1 MTLILTL
8 GNSDQVIQ
16 ISDRRLSRQGELVDD
31 ESNKAGVLVC
41 SNARLAFGF
50 TGIAETASK
59 DFITRDWLLEAL
71 NDARSSCT
79 DVLGILRR
87 LRNSASNLFQQHLSL
102 RHLTPKDQI
111 LSVMFSGY
119 LDHHFP
125 PRIGCAVVTNDETF
139 TRSEM
144 DSEVVGSFRLLARTW
159 RQASGHEATCV
170 ERVGNWRAMAPSD
183 ESVLRTMLAERRPAQ
198 AIIGTATKLIREMAD
213 RPAAANT
220 IGKQLSV
227 VRIPRDRRLSVETQ
241 YSTNVDSYESYMP
254 DLVCLTPVGGT
265 LAVKGSVLSSTLPDG
280 APAVIA
286 VPKVGRNAACPCRSG
301 KKYKKCHGR
310 PMQPP
315 K

>member
-71 NDARSSCT
+71 NDALSSCT
-79 DVLGILRR
+79 DALGILRR

-125 PRIGCAVVTNDETF
+125 LELAVQSSRTMRPSRVARWTPKSWAVSGFLLEYGGKRLATRQLVLSASGIGGLWLRAMRVCCEPCWPRESLHRQSSALP
-139 TRSEM
+139 RSSFARWRIVRPRPTP
-144 DSEVVGSFRLLARTW
+144 SENSCLLSASPATGGFRLKRNTPSTLTATRATYRTW
-159 RQASGHEATCV
+159 SA
-170 ERVGNWRAMAPSD
+170 
-183 ESVLRTMLAERRPAQ
+183 
-198 AIIGTATKLIREMAD
+198 
-213 RPAAANT
+213 
-220 IGKQLSV
+220 
-227 VRIPRDRRLSVETQ
+227 
-241 YSTNVDSYESYMP
+241 
-254 DLVCLTPVGGT
+254 
-265 LAVKGSVLSSTLPDG
+265 
-280 APAVIA
+280 
-286 VPKVGRNAACPCRSG
+286 
-301 KKYKKCHGR
+301 
-310 PMQPP
+310 
-315 K
+315 

>member
-170 ERVGNWRAMAPSD
+170 ERVGNWRAMAP
-183 ESVLRTMLAERRPAQ
+183 TMRVCCEPCWPREGLHRQSSALPRSSFARWRIVRPRPTPSENSYLLSASP
-198 AIIGTATKLIREMAD
+198 ATGGFRWKRNTPPTLTATRA
-213 RPAAANT
+213 T
-220 IGKQLSV
+220 
-227 VRIPRDRRLSVETQ
+227 
-241 YSTNVDSYESYMP
+241 
-254 DLVCLTPVGGT
+254 
-265 LAVKGSVLSSTLPDG
+265 
-280 APAVIA
+280 
-286 VPKVGRNAACPCRSG
+286 CRTW
-301 KKYKKCHGR
+301 CA
-310 PMQPP
+310 
-315 K
+315 